1 MSDSEQDSLQQGSA
15 NKSGST
21 PPQAVTPPPSL
32 NSSFTFGS
40 GSVPNRSILGL
51 TPSDEVVFDVNIS
64 AGQNN
69 GLVAKLEIKNIANK
83 SVVFKV
89 SKTQSKNILIK
100 YRQSGNC

>member
-1 MSDSEQDSLQQGSA
+1 MSDSEQDSLQGSA

-21 PPQAVTPPPSL
+21 PPQALTPPPSL
-32 NSSFTFGS
+32 NSSFTLGS

-89 SKTQSKNILIK
+89 RFYRKHSQNIF
-100 YRQSGNC
+100 